1 MEIILNSFFRE
12 KIINR
17 ENTFKNYVIF
27 KLKEIELNFEK
38 KY

>member
-1 MEIILNSFFRE
+1 MEIIFNSFLRD

-38 KY
+38 NY